1 MIKVVTDRQ
10 IEELAKL
17 FLDLGKLTF
26 ASLVLGFFQS
36 DLPQIIILAYGLIGL
51 LFSFSFFIMGLVL
64 LRRIR

>member
-1 MIKVVTDRQ
+1 MTSRQ

-36 DLPQIIILAYGLIGL
+36 NLQPITKISYEFIGLII
-51 LFSFSFFIMGLVL
+51 FSSFCIMGIQL
-64 LRRIR
+64 LKEVKNG

>member
-1 MIKVVTDRQ
+1 MTKRQ

-36 DLPQIIILAYGLIGL
+36 DLPQNIIFAYGIIGVTV
-51 LFSFSFFIMGLVL
+51 SIVFFRMGLYL
-64 LRRIR
+64 IRRVN